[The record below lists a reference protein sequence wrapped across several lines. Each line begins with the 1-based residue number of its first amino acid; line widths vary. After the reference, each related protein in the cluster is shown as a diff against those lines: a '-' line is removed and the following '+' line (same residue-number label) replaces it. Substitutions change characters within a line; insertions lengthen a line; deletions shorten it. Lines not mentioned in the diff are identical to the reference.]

1 MTLLYDL
8 QEVDGQVTVKCCYNG
23 WTLEF
28 SGINKEGEWV
38 STKMLCSTEEEVM
51 NLLQEYDRADLTS

>member
-38 STKMLCSTEEEVM
+38 STKNAVLYRRRSNEPTPGI
-51 NLLQEYDRADLTS
+51 RSS